1 MLVVDL
7 TLLLGLLVSF
17 VTDLVILINDL
28 KEEKGI
34 SYLSSNVIVVA
45 SLKGKYGLGPHL
57 TMGYLHVIQL
67 ESHLVHLFLGDDAL
81 IDKLLRVEVEHV
93 LVLLDDG
100 VHDRLGEHRLV
111 DLVVAVLTVA
121 HQIYDHI
128 L

>member
-1 MLVVDL
+1 MEHLG
-7 TLLLGLLVSF
+7 LLLGLLVSF

-28 KEEKGI
+28 KEEKEI

-45 SLKGKYGLGPHL
+45 SIKGKYGLGRGPHL

-93 LVLLDDG
+93 LVLLDDR

-121 HQIYDHI
+121 HQIHNHI